1 MYRWLALII
10 IVLALTALPV
20 WRRAARGGPALLPT
34 CRCTRLAGALAA
46 LGALGLALTGFIS
59 AIALGEPLAEWLL
72 LIHTTAAGLFL
83 FGLTMLVFLGAGAIV
98 RAVAANPCA
107 GTLPFWLLAWSG
119 VIAAFSALFMMT
131 PIFGSTGSISFT
143 APPRSVSWWAASG
156 GGSAAPRLQ
165 NPTHPEPSTP

>member
-131 PIFGSTGSISFT
+131 PIFGTPGQHWLYQLHR
-143 APPRSVSWWAASG
+143 AAALGVVVGGLWWWLGRAASPK
-156 GGSAAPRLQ
+156 SD
-165 NPTHPEPSTP
+165 PS